1 MMLCKVLGSVYSTKK
16 DKNFKGYKI
25 MLVREITPQREFKG
39 KPFLAIDATDSGKGD
54 TVLVIKDGGSL
65 QIITK
70 SKDIPENA
78 IIAGVVDEV
87 SLEVGNE

>member
-1 MMLCKVLGSVYSTKK
+1 MM
-16 DKNFKGYKI
+16 
-25 MLVREITPQREFKG
+25 VREITPEGNFKG

-87 SLEVGNE
+87 SIEVKNE

>member
-1 MMLCKVLGSVYSTKK
+1 MILCKVLGSVYSTKK
-16 DKNFKGYKI
+16 NRDFKGYKI
-25 MLVREITPQREFKG
+25 MLVREITPSGSFKG

-78 IIAGVVDEV
+78 IIAGVVDQV
-87 SLEVGNE
+87 NLEV